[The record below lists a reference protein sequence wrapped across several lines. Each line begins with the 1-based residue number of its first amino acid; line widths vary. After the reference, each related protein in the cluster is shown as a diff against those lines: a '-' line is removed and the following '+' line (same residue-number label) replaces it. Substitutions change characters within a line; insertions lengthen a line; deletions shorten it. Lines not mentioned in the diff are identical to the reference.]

1 MHAPVIPSLYAVIF
15 VGHRRPIKYRA
26 PSWSWAAVD
35 GEIVF
40 HLRREAFRHGSLFT
54 AQVLSAQCVP
64 SSTDPYGQV
73 SDGYLELAT
82 ILFRVSIP
90 KDVQGPGARTNIT
103 LEKGDTLTGPGH
115 AIIDSPDDNTRI
127 GWGHAVVEASGAL
140 LMHTRFPRMHLL
152 SFILLEPEDTND
164 NGSCQ
169 QRWKRFAFARVEISE
184 EQLPVVL
191 EMLGDSL
198 ETLTII

>member
-1 MHAPVIPSLYAVIF
+1 MQKDKLPALSGVAHEFELKANKSTPPGKYCAGLWESDLVVQLGWAVNSGPFARPI
-15 VGHRRPIKYRA
+15 GHRRPIKYRA

-90 KDVQGPGARTNIT
+90 KDVQDPGARTNIT

-127 GWGHAVVEASGAL
+127 G
-140 LMHTRFPRMHLL
+140 
-152 SFILLEPEDTND
+152 
-164 NGSCQ
+164 
-169 QRWKRFAFARVEISE
+169 
-184 EQLPVVL
+184 
-191 EMLGDSL
+191 
-198 ETLTII
+198 